1 MKNRMK
7 LIRLT
12 LVGTRKDYVINFR
25 DGLNYI
31 SGHTSTGKTSILE
44 MIDYALG
51 SGGHKSYIEIGNS
64 CIHVML
70 EFSIGD
76 EQFRLKRDY
85 FDANAAVI
93 VEEWNEKKNEYIF
106 YNRYEVTSPNN
117 PNSLSAFLIEK
128 LGFADITIM
137 NDRFSF
143 RDIFK
148 YSYLKQTELDN
159 EDIMG
164 EASQWALNTK
174 RKATFEIIFRIF
186 NEQLQQYKTTLK
198 AKQDEQKELET
209 RLLGVKEFL
218 QAVSIS
224 SAEDLAKR
232 SLELSSEHR
241 RLRDDLLR
249 FKQNDSTDTDATRL
263 LRQRILDL
271 RERLQAAKE
280 RVTEQSEYK
289 NKLRLLH
296 NQYASEINR
305 KQMAIDGYFAFNQYD
320 FLFCPNC
327 LKPLHA
333 DGKATTVCCLCGK
346 ERTSEPDELLVLKK
360 EHSTIKR
367 KANELLKFITEQ
379 DERYQ
384 ELVHAASILER
395 TLTEVEQELT
405 QITSGFVNPHLE
417 QIEILNYEIGRNN
430 RQQHELEQSL
440 KAIEE
445 LERLEQLLLDKAE
458 AIEKLKDTIKGLSE
472 GDYSKDD
479 IIERLTNTLTAT
491 LRAFEYP
498 KLSNSYVDNKN
509 YLPYVRG
516 RKYNDIGSL
525 AGVSLITMAYYLSI
539 LIEGSGENFGHLNL
553 LMIDS
558 PRKNLGAQEQQAEE
572 DEEFKDEKI
581 FHSVIRWMVDFCNK
595 NAVSIQLIVVNNG
608 YPDFL
613 PKETIV
619 AEYDSEGR
627 HGLLRGLIDDAE

>member
-7 LIRLT
+7 LICLT
-12 LVGTRKDYVINFR
+12 IIGTRKNYTIKFH
-25 DGLNYI
+25 DGLNFI

-44 MIDYALG
+44 LIDYALG
-51 SGGHKSYIEIGNS
+51 SSGHKSYIEIGNS
-64 CIHVML
+64 CTHIML
-70 EFSIGD
+70 EFFIGD

-93 VEEWNEKKNEYIF
+93 VEEWNAPKNDYLF
-106 YNRYEVTSPNN
+106 YNRYEISSPNA
-117 PNSLSAFLIEK
+117 PNSLSAFLVEK
-128 LGFADITIM
+128 LGFADIMIM

-148 YSYLKQTELDN
+148 YSYLKQTEIDN
-159 EDIMG
+159 EDIMD
-164 EASQWALNTK
+164 ESQWPLNNK
-174 RKATFEIIFRIF
+174 RKATFEIIFKIF
-186 NEQLQQYKTTLK
+186 NDQLQQYKATLK

-218 QAVSIS
+218 QAVSID
-224 SAEDLAKR
+224 SAEDLARR
-232 SLELSSEHR
+232 SLELSSEQKQ
-241 RLRDDLLR
+241 LRDELLR
-249 FKQNDSTDTDATRL
+249 VKQNESSDSDVARL

-271 RERLQAAKE
+271 RERLQTARE
-280 RVTEQSEYK
+280 RVTEQSEYR

-305 KQMAIDGYFAFNQYD
+305 KQLAIDGYFVFDQYD
-320 FLFCPNC
+320 FLLCPNC
-327 LKPLHA
+327 LKPIPA
-333 DGKATTVCCLCGK
+333 EGKATTVCCLCGN

-360 EHSTIKR
+360 ELSTIKR
-367 KANELLKFITEQ
+367 KANELLKFIQKQ
-379 DERYQ
+379 DERYH
-384 ELVHAASILER
+384 ELVQGVSGLER
-395 TLTEVEQELT
+395 ALSEGEQELT

-430 RQQHELEQSL
+430 RQQHELDQSL

-445 LERLEQLLLDKAE
+445 LERLEQLLIDKGAT
-458 AIEKLKDTIKGLSE
+458 IDNLKEVIKRLSE
-472 GDYSKDD
+472 SDYSKDD
-479 IIERLTNTLTAT
+479 IIAHLSSTLTSI

-498 KLSNSYVDNKN
+498 KLSDSYIDNKS

-516 RKYNDIGSL
+516 RKYNDIGSS

-539 LIEGSGENFGHLNL
+539 LIEGSSENFGHLNL

-558 PRKNLGAQEQQAEE
+558 PRKNLGAQEQAEE

-581 FHSVIRWMVDFCNK
+581 FHNVIRWIIDFCNQR
-595 NAVSIQLIVVNNG
+595 AEFIQLIVVNNG

-619 AEYDSEGR
+619 AEFDSEGR
-627 HGLLRGLIDDAE
+627 HGLPRGLIDDAE